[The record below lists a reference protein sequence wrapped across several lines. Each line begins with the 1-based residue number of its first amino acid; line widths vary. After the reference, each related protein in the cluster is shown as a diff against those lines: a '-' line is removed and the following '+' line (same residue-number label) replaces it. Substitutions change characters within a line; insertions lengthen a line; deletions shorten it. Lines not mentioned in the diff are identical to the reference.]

1 MPRNTKSKTRTTQA
15 SAREALDPTA
25 AFNSAA
31 AETFVRTCQAY
42 TNGATTMNAEMMSF
56 MNNRLNSGIEFTQA
70 MSKCENWAGVVDVQQ
85 KWARQATEEYFAE
98 GSRLVQLAA
107 KLTEESWEPVY
118 EQANQTSSRSH
129 YHNVLLRGHLNPFE
143 L

>member
-1 MPRNTKSKTRTTQA
+1 MPRNTKSKTQTTQA
-15 SAREALDPTA
+15 SAREALDPIA
-25 AFNSAA
+25 AFNGAA

-98 GSRLVQLAA
+98 ASRFVQLAA
-107 KLTEESWEPVY
+107 KLTEERWEPVY

>member
-1 MPRNTKSKTRTTQA
+1 MPRNTKSKTQTTQG
-15 SAREALDPTA
+15 SAREALDPIA
-25 AFNSAA
+25 AFNGAA